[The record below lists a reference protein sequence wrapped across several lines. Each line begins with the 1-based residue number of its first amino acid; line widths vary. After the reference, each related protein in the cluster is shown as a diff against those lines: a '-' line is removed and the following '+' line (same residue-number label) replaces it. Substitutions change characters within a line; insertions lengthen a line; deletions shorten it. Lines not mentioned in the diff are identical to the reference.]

1 MREGSGGRGKERK
14 INLKRGVE
22 WKKEDNYGDKRENE
36 LIQTRGKE
44 EEEGEEEEGHGEE
57 TRGEK
62 RDD

>member
-1 MREGSGGRGKERK
+1 MQKTVK
-14 INLKRGVE
+14 
-22 WKKEDNYGDKRENE
+22 ENE